1 MQPQVYTAE
10 LHTAIESELRRLSA
24 QDFIVQDR
32 YGYLAIGQNNPQWM
46 PEGCLEALKALP
58 DGKMLFIGESGLY
71 ELVERPSFD
80 RIDTIIETTINR
92 STDANCWSQIGDGPL
107 YTWLEGKARVPL
119 NGIPG
124 KYAIYYLAIW
134 LGAYH

>member
-1 MQPQVYTAE
+1 MQPQVYSLE

-24 QDFIVQDR
+24 QDFTVQDR
-32 YGYLAIGQNNPQWM
+32 YGYLAMGQNNPQWM
-46 PEGCLEALKALP
+46 PEGCLETLKAIS

-71 ELVERPSFD
+71 EILGRPDFYH
-80 RIDTIIETTINR
+80 IDTIIETTLNR
-92 STDANCWSQIGDGPL
+92 SADANCWSQIGNGPL

-124 KYAIYYLAIW
+124 KYAIWYIETRH
-134 LGAYH
+134 GAY

>member
-24 QDFIVQDR
+24 QDFTVQDR

-46 PEGCLEALKALP
+46 PEGCLEVLKALP

-80 RIDTIIETTINR
+80 RNEIILESVINAM
-92 STDANCWSQIGDGPL
+92 DANCWSQIGNGPL

-124 KYAIYYLAIW
+124 KYAIWYIETR
-134 LGAYH
+134 LGAY